1 MDERYSEYLKS
12 EKWREVRQKVI
23 ERDGYVCSVCGSKE
37 DLCVHHLTYRHIY
50 DETMEDLVTVCTNCH
65 RDIHEFKDMYFEA
78 VEEYRKY
85 IYKDWP
91 ARVVECLK
99 KRDVSFGGDLN
110 LMKGNNG
117 FSSYVEKLAVLMPVE
132 NGIGDLLNIGVQV
145 PFRNERNK
153 RLKEVWEETRD
164 VKLLR
169 KLGAGKTVLR
179 KIQVGEW

>member
-1 MDERYSEYLKS
+1 
-12 EKWREVRQKVI
+12 
-23 ERDGYVCSVCGSKE
+23 
-37 DLCVHHLTYRHIY
+37 
-50 DETMEDLVTVCTNCH
+50 
-65 RDIHEFKDMYFEA
+65 
-78 VEEYRKY
+78 
-85 IYKDWP
+85 
-91 ARVVECLK
+91 
-99 KRDVSFGGDLN
+99 
-110 LMKGNNG
+110 MKGNNG
-117 FSSYVEKLAVLMPVE
+117 FSSYVKKLAVLMPVE